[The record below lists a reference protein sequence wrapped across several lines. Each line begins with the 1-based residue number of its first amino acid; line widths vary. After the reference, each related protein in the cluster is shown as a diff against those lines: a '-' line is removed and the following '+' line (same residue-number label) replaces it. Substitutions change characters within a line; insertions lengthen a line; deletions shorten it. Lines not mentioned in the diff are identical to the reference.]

1 MTQPAPTRLALLDE
15 SDWDPQLG
23 SIPSGLGTVLNVRR
37 VMAHHPELPAAWT
50 PLRNHVVANG
60 TLSPRHRELVILR
73 LSHRAGVAYEWHHHF
88 ARASQAGIS
97 VAEAEA
103 VRTGP
108 PVGWADEQEALLL
121 TVTDELFD
129 ELAVGDAGWAELTR
143 FFTIP
148 QVLDLVVT
156 VGMYTTP
163 AMLINTTGV
172 QIEEE
177 AQLTSSRGSC
187 WGGIVVW

>member
-1 MTQPAPTRLALLDE
+1 
-15 SDWDPQLG
+15 
-23 SIPSGLGTVLNVRR
+23 
-37 VMAHHPELPAAWT
+37 
-50 PLRNHVVANG
+50 
-60 TLSPRHRELVILR
+60 
-73 LSHRAGVAYEWHHHF
+73 
-88 ARASQAGIS
+88 
-97 VAEAEA
+97 
-103 VRTGP
+103 
-108 PVGWADEQEALLL
+108 EALLL

-156 VGMYTTP
+156 VGMYTTL

-177 AQLTSSRGSC
+177 D
-187 WGGIVVW
+187 